1 MLVVLAFV
9 IFFWNYDSKANQSDQ
24 TVNSSASES
33 ENNEPV
39 DGQMQ
44 RMKDERIQNLEASN
58 RQFRNKIE
66 ESGREIQR
74 LQEEH
79 SQAHSD
85 CNLTEEKFVVPKF
98 VWLYLSRPANEE
110 NYVTQRGIE
119 NIKWYSQQS
128 GFELRIVGRDN
139 YGLWLNTDE
148 TAQLGA
154 LVKGL

>member
-1 MLVVLAFV
+1 M
-9 IFFWNYDSKANQSDQ
+9 
-24 TVNSSASES
+24 
-33 ENNEPV
+33 
-39 DGQMQ
+39 
-44 RMKDERIQNLEASN
+44 
-58 RQFRNKIE
+58 
-66 ESGREIQR
+66 
-74 LQEEH
+74 
-79 SQAHSD
+79 
-85 CNLTEEKFVVPKF
+85 PKF